1 MEGYVE
7 KSTDSSRMSRKQPV
21 EKMRRESWAG
31 RKAYANTKSIYK
43 STEAEKAM
51 VYLVIAKY

>member
-31 RKAYANTKSIYK
+31 RKALQIPRAYIK
-43 STEAEKAM
+43 AERQKRPWC
-51 VYLVIAKY
+51 IW